1 MNKSLIFRVSLLG
14 LLMAV
19 LTLFISARI
28 ERVLWLLI
36 MILSAYF
43 IAKNAPGRYFLHGFL
58 TSLVNSVWVTG
69 IHILFF
75 NTYFQSHSEQF
86 AAMSSTPLSEHPR
99 VMMLVVGP
107 IIGIVSGLVL
117 GLFSFIIS
125 KMMKKPV
132 TT

>member
-19 LTLFISARI
+19 LTLFISSGT
-28 ERVLWLLI
+28 ERLLWFLVI
-36 MILSAYF
+36 ILTAYF

-58 TSLVNSVWVTG
+58 TSLVNCVWVTG

-75 NTYFQSHSEQF
+75 NMYFQSHSEQF

-107 IIGIVSGLVL
+107 IIGVVSGLVL